1 MLTIN
6 KIQISGSASS
16 VQQIFSAL
24 SSASVDSDPNNLH
37 RYSADKQAFVSLL
50 LEEDPGLGFQSAY
63 IESAEMKDGSA
74 SAIVYTLNG
83 NLSEWT
89 GHVAARYGVEI
100 SAEIRKGVK
109 YNSYGPDVSSDFDVT
124 SLPQE
129 PKKARS

>member
-24 SSASVDSDPNNLH
+24 SSASVDSDLSNLH

-50 LEEDPGLGFQSAY
+50 LEEDLVLGFQSAY

-74 SAIVYTLNG
+74 FAVAYSLNG
-83 NLSEWT
+83 NLSEW
-89 GHVAARYGVEI
+89 ASRIASKYGVEV
-100 SAEIRKGVK
+100 SLEMTKGVK
-109 YNSYGPDVSSDFDVT
+109 PNSYGPDVSSDFDVT

-129 PKKARS
+129 PKKSGT